1 MSNKR
6 EVVFYSTELSV
17 PYEDVKSEMLI
28 KDDLL
33 HRAISNYASELTR
46 DGKEIWLIEDNII
59 VTESGYKFCIYR
71 DMLEEDN

>member
-33 HRAISNYASELTR
+33 HKAISNYASELTR